1 MMMQHNDPHSFSNTG
16 QGRIQHIDF
25 RMEVNFESRTINAQ
39 VVYSFE
45 NPIQGSLFLD
55 TRQLDIKRI
64 HMGGRSVDW
73 EIDQHDPIKGSR
85 LHIKDLEGASS
96 CTIEYN
102 TTPSASALQW
112 LTPNQTS
119 GGEHPY
125 LYSQCQSIHARSIFP
140 CQDTPS
146 VRFTFTAEIEIPNP
160 LTVVM
165 GAALVGSRINEA
177 TSEFRFD
184 MPQPIP
190 SYLFAIAAG
199 NIQFRSIGSRC
210 GIYAEPELLETA
222 AWEFAKTED
231 MLNTAERLF
240 GPYVWDRYDILILPP
255 AFPYGGMENPRLTFL
270 NPMFI
275 IGDRSET
282 IIVTHELAHAW
293 TGNLVTNATWEDF
306 WLNEGWTTYAQS
318 RITEELEGREYS
330 QFRAAL
336 SRSFMFEDMQRFG
349 MESQLTKLNFPMQGI
364 NPDEV
369 FSTIPY
375 HKGSAFISHLEE
387 TVGRERFDEFIKAY
401 IEKYQFKSISTE
413 TFIDF
418 LKEKIPDIEEQ
429 VNIQEWIFEPGFPQ
443 SAPTLQSD
451 IYTNVVTAVEKFK
464 SGELPREE
472 DVSRWKPAEIT
483 LFLRLLPERVS
494 IEECRFIEALFDF
507 KTEQNPTTLT
517 MFYIITLRNGYEDVW
532 SGIQIL
538 VARIGR
544 GFLLNRIFRAMAHSG
559 WARDRARD
567 LFEINRP
574 RYHPLNLSNIES
586 ILKEAGI

>member
-1 MMMQHNDPHSFSNTG
+1 MQHDDPHSFSNAG

-25 RMEVNFESRTINAQ
+25 RMEIQFENRTVNAQ
-39 VVYSFE
+39 AVYSFE

-64 HMGGRSVDW
+64 HMGGRLVDW

-85 LHIKDLEGASS
+85 LHLKDLEGASS

-112 LTPNQTS
+112 LAPEQTS
-119 GGEHPY
+119 GGEHPF

-146 VRFTFTAEIEIPNP
+146 VRFTFSAEIEVPNP

-165 GAALVGSRINEA
+165 GAALVGSRINAA

-184 MPQPIP
+184 MPQLIP

-210 GIYAEPELLETA
+210 GIYAEPELLEAA

-349 MESQLTKLNFPMQGI
+349 MESQITKLNFPMQGV

-387 TVGRERFDEFIKAY
+387 TAGRERFDEFIKAY

-413 TFIDF
+413 AFIDF
-418 LKEKIPDIEEQ
+418 LKEKIPDIAEQ

-443 SAPTLQSD
+443 SAPILHSD
-451 IYTNVVTAVEKFK
+451 IYTNVVSAVENFK
-464 SGELPREE
+464 TGELPKDE
-472 DVSRWKPAEIT
+472 DVSHWKPAEIT

-494 IEECRFIEALFDF
+494 IEECRFIEALFDL
-507 KTEQNPTTLT
+507 KTEQNPTPLT
-517 MFYIITLRNGYEDVW
+517 AFYVITLRNGYEDAW
-532 SGIQIL
+532 SGIQTL

-544 GFLLNRIFRAMAHSG
+544 GLLLNRIFRAMAQSD

-567 LFEINRP
+567 LFESNRP
-574 RYHPLNLSNIES
+574 RYHPLTHSNIDS
-586 ILKEAGI
+586 TLKDAGL

>member
-1 MMMQHNDPHSFSNTG
+1 
-16 QGRIQHIDF
+16 
-25 RMEVNFESRTINAQ
+25 
-39 VVYSFE
+39 
-45 NPIQGSLFLD
+45 
-55 TRQLDIKRI
+55 
-64 HMGGRSVDW
+64 
-73 EIDQHDPIKGSR
+73 

-112 LTPNQTS
+112 LAPNQTS
-119 GGEHPY
+119 GGEHPF

-165 GAALVGSRINEA
+165 GAGLVGSRNNEA

-210 GIYAEPELLETA
+210 GIYAEPELLEAA

-306 WLNEGWTTYAQS
+306 WLNEGWTTYA
-318 RITEELEGREYS
+318 
-330 QFRAAL
+330 
-336 SRSFMFEDMQRFG
+336 
-349 MESQLTKLNFPMQGI
+349 
-364 NPDEV
+364 
-369 FSTIPY
+369 
-375 HKGSAFISHLEE
+375 
-387 TVGRERFDEFIKAY
+387 
-401 IEKYQFKSISTE
+401 
-413 TFIDF
+413 
-418 LKEKIPDIEEQ
+418 
-429 VNIQEWIFEPGFPQ
+429 
-443 SAPTLQSD
+443 
-451 IYTNVVTAVEKFK
+451 
-464 SGELPREE
+464 
-472 DVSRWKPAEIT
+472 
-483 LFLRLLPERVS
+483 
-494 IEECRFIEALFDF
+494 
-507 KTEQNPTTLT
+507 
-517 MFYIITLRNGYEDVW
+517 
-532 SGIQIL
+532 
-538 VARIGR
+538 
-544 GFLLNRIFRAMAHSG
+544 
-559 WARDRARD
+559 
-567 LFEINRP
+567 
-574 RYHPLNLSNIES
+574 
-586 ILKEAGI
+586 

>member
-1 MMMQHNDPHSFSNTG
+1 MQHNDPHSFSNTG
-16 QGRIQHIDF
+16 QGRIQHVDF
-25 RMEVNFESRTINAQ
+25 RMEVYFESRTINAQ
-39 VVYSFE
+39 AVYSFE
-45 NPIQGSLFLD
+45 NPIQGPLFLD

-64 HMGGRSVDW
+64 HMGGRSIDW
-73 EIDQHDPIKGSR
+73 EIDQNDPIKGSR

-112 LTPNQTS
+112 LAPEQTS
-119 GGEHPY
+119 GGEHPF

-146 VRFTFTAEIEIPNP
+146 VRFTFSAEVELPNP

-210 GIYAEPELLETA
+210 GIFAEPELLEAA

-231 MLNTAERLF
+231 MLNTAEQLF
-240 GPYVWDRYDILILPP
+240 GPYAWDRYDILILPP

-349 MESQLTKLNFPMQGI
+349 MESQFTKLNFPMQGI
-364 NPDEV
+364 DPDEV

-375 HKGSAFISHLEE
+375 HKGSAFITLLEE
-387 TVGRERFDEFIKAY
+387 IAGRERFDEFIMTY
-401 IEKYQFKSISTE
+401 IEKFQFKSISTE

-418 LKEKIPDIEEQ
+418 LKEKIPDVEEQ

-443 SAPTLQSD
+443 SAPILHSD

-464 SGELPREE
+464 TGELPKEE
-472 DVSRWKPAEIT
+472 GVSHWKPAEIT

-494 IEECRFIEALFDF
+494 IEQCRFIEALFDF
-507 KTEQNPTTLT
+507 KTEQNPTPLT
-517 MFYIITLRNGYEDVW
+517 AFYVITLRNGYEDAW
-532 SGIQIL
+532 SGIQTL

-544 GFLLNRIFRAMAHSG
+544 GFLLNRIFRAMAYSD
-559 WARDRARD
+559 WARDRSRD
-567 LFEINRP
+567 LFESNRP
-574 RYHPLNLSNIES
+574 RYHPLTLSNIES
-586 ILKEAGI
+586 ILKDAGL